1 MHVCRQMYIYIYIYS
16 VTSDTADTVLSFNNA
31 HEIMRHVDSRDRI
44 RGNIV
49 SLFY

>member
-1 MHVCRQMYIYIYIYS
+1 MHVCRQMYIYIYS